1 VHSTRRN
8 WEDNNEVLPP
18 FNFYKSLAM
27 RLETAKRNPL
37 SPPLLLFF
45 HAGHFHFPV
54 EKRDSFIS
62 GTSVKYF
69 TDFKIK
75 GFCVGKSRKLY
86 ICT

>member
-37 SPPLLLFF
+37 SPPLLFVF
-45 HAGHFHFPV
+45 SCRTFSFP
-54 EKRDSFIS
+54 
-62 GTSVKYF
+62 
-69 TDFKIK
+69 
-75 GFCVGKSRKLY
+75 CGKEG
-86 ICT
+86 